1 MLLVSRYVTGF
12 SLCYWFLVM
21 LLVSRYVTGFSLCY
35 WFLGY
40 VYLCCFMNSL
50 GVCIVCL
57 SLFSNILYYDGT
69 HWLWQ
74 VTSHEE

>member
-1 MLLVSRYVTGF
+1 
-12 SLCYWFLVM
+12 M

-40 VYLCCFMNSL
+40 VYLCCFMDSL

-57 SLFSNILYYDGT
+57 SLFIQIYYTMMGRTGCGRSLLTKSDSG
-69 HWLWQ
+69 
-74 VTSHEE
+74 